1 MVTERGDPGGFAEVA
16 SLVQRLSVV
25 LEAGLAPVSAWR
37 HVAAD
42 QPEGSVASAAVDGLE
57 SSHELADRLH
67 DAARGSMS
75 DQRSA
80 WAAVAAVWTVA
91 ERSGAPLGSTLARVA
106 EVLRSLAQSAREVEV
121 ALSGPIATS
130 RVVLALPLVGV
141 AMGALLGFD
150 LLGAFASAPGVV
162 CLLLGAALI
171 VGGTRWNRRLIRAA
185 RTSDATPG
193 LALDLLAVAMGGGAS
208 PERARS
214 LVDGALA
221 EAGLPGLAIEADAT
235 LRFASAA
242 GVPLTALLLAEADER
257 RRTARSDA
265 ARRAVELETRLLL
278 PLGLCI
284 LPAFI
289 LLGVAPVA
297 IAIISSTLGSF

>member
-1 MVTERGDPGGFAEVA
+1 MTREASDQGGFAEVA

-42 QPEGSVASAAVDGLE
+42 HSDGSVTRGVADGLE
-57 SSHELADRLH
+57 SAHEIADRLH
-67 DAARGSMS
+67 DAARSAS
-75 DQRSA
+75 SAERSA
-80 WAAVAAVWTVA
+80 WASVAAVWTVA
-91 ERSGAPLGSTLARVA
+91 ERSGAPLGSTLSRVA

-121 ALSGPIATS
+121 ALAGPIATS
-130 RVVLALPLVGV
+130 RIVLALPVVGV
-141 AMGALLGFD
+141 AMGVLLGFD
-150 LLGAFASAPGVV
+150 LLSAFGSVPGLICFV
-162 CLLLGAALI
+162 LGAGLI
-171 VGGTRWNRRLIRAA
+171 TAGGRWNRRLVRAA
-185 RTSDATPG
+185 RTADATPG
-193 LALDLLAVAMGGGAS
+193 LALDLLAVALGGGAS
-208 PERARS
+208 PDSARA
-214 LVDGALA
+214 LVDEALA
-221 EAGLPGLAIEADAT
+221 DAGLSGTGADADAT

-278 PLGLCI
+278 PLGICV

-289 LLGVAPVA
+289 LLGVAPIA